1 MEISMWPILSLSLL
15 LALASGTTR
24 VYAEQRPARPYSAP
38 WIARQLAQAAPPA
51 TIDQRSLGEA
61 RPEAMRQCLQQALF
75 WLGRYQG
82 PVGGR
87 ASPAYIEALQ
97 TYASE
102 RDLELMRLEH
112 RRPFYAAS
120 SMRWPCLERSR
131 NGRLAVRELS
141 R

>member
-1 MEISMWPILSLSLL
+1 MWLILLPSLL
-15 LALASGTTR
+15 LALSGGTTR
-24 VYAEQRPARPYSAP
+24 VCADQRPTGLYTAP
-38 WIARQLAQAAPPA
+38 WHPPQLAQAAPPA

-82 PVGGR
+82 PVDGQ

-102 RDLELMRLEH
+102 RDIQLMRLETS
-112 RRPFYAAS
+112 PS
-120 SMRWPCLERSR
+120 LLCSLEH
-131 NGRLAVRELS
+131 GLATRGKVEEWQACREGAEAVL